1 MQKNIAHFFKPCG
14 KFQALVPDNSI
25 EFKTLESG
33 ETSSS
38 TFTETIGPKPSVMS
52 NEQNTKPFHPD
63 ECFSFPNSKIGSQDR
78 SCQYQWFRQYPW
90 LDYDIRNDSVSCFY
104 CKNQNNQS
112 NLQAERCKEDAF
124 LKTGF
129 KNWKK
134 AW

>member
-52 NEQNTKPFHPD
+52 NEQNTK
-63 ECFSFPNSKIGSQDR
+63 SFTLMN
-78 SCQYQWFRQYPW
+78 
-90 LDYDIRNDSVSCFY
+90 
-104 CKNQNNQS
+104 
-112 NLQAERCKEDAF
+112 AF
-124 LKTGF
+124 LFQTLRLEIRIDLASISGF
-129 KNWKK
+129 ANIHG
-134 AW
+134 